1 MCFTNLNAAL
11 GEWHSEAWFRR
22 DYDMEM
28 PKSMKLFE
36 QLFLGSLVLGV
47 INSAL
52 LSNEMGLGGGAAYGV
67 AGFQVLIMVIIGA
80 LVLLTSRKKSVICKW
95 INTVFFVLGMVAFIP
110 SLAMYIEQGV
120 MGVISAVQVLMQAYA
135 IYLLFNADSK
145 AWFASKKL
153 ADS

>member
-1 MCFTNLNAAL
+1 
-11 GEWHSEAWFRR
+11 
-22 DYDMEM
+22 MEM
-28 PKSMKLFE
+28 PKSIKLFE

-47 INSAL
+47 IQGAL
-52 LSNEMGLGGGAAYGV
+52 MSSEMGLSGGAAYSV
-67 AGFQVLIMVIIGA
+67 AGFQVLIMVIVGA
-80 LVLLTSRKKSVICKW
+80 LVLLTSRNKSVICKW
-95 INTVFFVLGMVAFIP
+95 INTVFFVLGMVMFIP
-110 SLAMYIEQGV
+110 NLAMFIEQGV

>member
-1 MCFTNLNAAL
+1 
-11 GEWHSEAWFRR
+11 
-22 DYDMEM
+22 MEM
-28 PKSMKLFE
+28 PKSIKLFE

-47 INSAL
+47 IQGAL
-52 LSNEMGLGGGAAYGV
+52 MSSEMGLSGGEAYSV
-67 AGFQVLIMVIIGA
+67 AGMQVLILLIIGA

-95 INTVFFVLGMVAFIP
+95 VNTVFFVLGMVMFIP
-110 SLAMYIEQGV
+110 SLAMFIEQGV

-145 AWFASKKL
+145 AWFASKEL

>member
-1 MCFTNLNAAL
+1 
-11 GEWHSEAWFRR
+11 
-22 DYDMEM
+22 MEM
-28 PKSMKLFE
+28 PKSIKLFE
-36 QLFLGSLVLGV
+36 QLFFGVLALGV
-47 INSAL
+47 INGAL
-52 LSNEMGLGGGAAYGV
+52 MWSEMGLSGGAAYRV
-67 AGFQVLIMVIIGA
+67 AGFQVLIMVIVGA

-95 INTVFFVLGMVAFIP
+95 ITTIFFVLGMVMFIP
-110 SLAMYIEQGV
+110 NLATFFEQGL

>member
-1 MCFTNLNAAL
+1 
-11 GEWHSEAWFRR
+11 
-22 DYDMEM
+22 MEM
-28 PKSMKLFE
+28 PKSIKLFE

-47 INSAL
+47 IQGAL
-52 LSNEMGLGGGAAYGV
+52 MSSEMGLSGGEAYSV
-67 AGFQVLIMVIIGA
+67 AGMQVLILLIVGA

-95 INTVFFVLGMVAFIP
+95 VNTVFVVLGMGMFIP
-110 SLAMYIEQGV
+110 SLAMFIEQGV

-145 AWFASKKL
+145 AWFASKEL